1 MSAIISSAR
10 QRQQVEEKI
19 RYQAL
24 YDLLT
29 GLPNCLQFN
38 DLLTKAIDQAIED
51 QEQNCLPV
59 MFLDLDRFKIIND
72 TLGHILGDELLQN
85 VAQRIRHSVR
95 LGDIIARS
103 LLLVA
108 EVMSLPSY
116 SLKSL
121 IVKKSSRHLRE
132 F

>member
-19 RYQAL
+19 PYQAL

-103 LLLVA
+103 LFLVA

>member
-59 MFLDLDRFKIIND
+59 MFLDLDCFKIIND

-85 VAQRIRHSVR
+85 VA
-95 LGDIIARS
+95 
-103 LLLVA
+103 
-108 EVMSLPSY
+108 
-116 SLKSL
+116 
-121 IVKKSSRHLRE
+121 
-132 F
+132 